1 MATLEDFKSRIG
13 KTVQIRAL
21 KNASNRTKARIKERG
36 GSDGSFKVLGVTT
49 AFRGVSP
56 TLTGKPAVHFVS
68 LDEKWGGW
76 LPLEEI
82 ELVP

>member
-1 MATLEDFKSRIG
+1 MATLQDFQPRIG

-36 GSDGSFKVLGVTT
+36 GSDGSFKVLGLTT
-49 AFRGVSP
+49 AFRG
-56 TLTGKPAVHFVS
+56 PALAGRPCVHFDS
-68 LDEKWGGW
+68 LDGKWGGW